1 MQVRQM
7 GLNEKP
13 TLTHVRQN
21 IVNLGF

>member
-13 TLTHVRQN
+13 KLTHVRQN

>member
-7 GLNEKP
+7 GFNKKP
-13 TLTHVRQN
+13 TLTHVQQN